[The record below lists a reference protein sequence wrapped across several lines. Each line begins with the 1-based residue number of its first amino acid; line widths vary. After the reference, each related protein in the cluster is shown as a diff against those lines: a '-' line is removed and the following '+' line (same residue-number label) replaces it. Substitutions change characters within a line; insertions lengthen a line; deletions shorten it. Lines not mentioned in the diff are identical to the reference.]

1 MILYVSVNAYIVLE
15 NDCTMYSAYSNTCSN
30 ESDSYTIL
38 SNSDHFFRQT
48 LVGFSRPGGVPMCHS
63 DPALLSLPRL
73 LQLSFNTS
81 IVLCIQD
88 QVELVRIMNG
98 QIGFVILTDQ
108 GL

>member
-1 MILYVSVNAYIVLE
+1 
-15 NDCTMYSAYSNTCSN
+15 
-30 ESDSYTIL
+30 
-38 SNSDHFFRQT
+38 
-48 LVGFSRPGGVPMCHS
+48 MCHS